1 MMSIVADQLSS
12 LRHFSPAVRR
22 LLLFTLFAGL
32 GNAVWGLLFNLYLRQ
47 AGFRQDFIGDLNF
60 WSAMASA
67 LAAPLAGLLSNQLG
81 QRTMLLAGAGLH
93 MVGLLASVWLI
104 QPGALIIAMVVMGVA
119 FPLWIVSYNP
129 FMATYSRPDERVSLF
144 SLVSTIWLGT
154 AMVGSIAGGWLPG
167 ALAWLGVVAEAQGVA
182 AYRLATTAGTLLF
195 APGLVCLLTLP
206 RAAASRQRV
215 ASSDGMP
222 GRAGLW
228 PLPSGA
234 LGTAAILTGVSALLG
249 LGFGSYFPFTNLYF
263 REGLV
268 ASPGMVGLIMGA
280 GQAAGIVGLQFAP
293 SLARRFGQ
301 VRAATLAQA
310 LAMPCLAGMALARPL
325 WVGVAFYLGRYAIW
339 NTGSASFDAF
349 QMEAVPDRLRAT
361 LNSLAGIPG
370 GVGFNL
376 AWALGSALAGRLI
389 VAHGYPAI
397 FIAAIAFTLPG
408 TALYFLRFRRTSI
421 PAPGTH

>member
-1 MMSIVADQLSS
+1 MTVVADQINS
-12 LRHFSPAVRR
+12 LRRFSPPVRR

-32 GNAVWGLLFNLYLRQ
+32 GSAVWSLVFNLYLRR

-60 WSAMASA
+60 WMAMASA
-67 LAAPLAGLLSNQLG
+67 LAAPLAGLLSNRLG
-81 QRTMLLAGAGLH
+81 QRTMLLAGATLH
-93 MVGLLASVWLI
+93 MVGLLASVWFI
-104 QPGALIIAMVVMGVA
+104 QPGALIAAMAVMGAA

-129 FMATYSRPDERVSLF
+129 FMATHSRPDERVPLF
-144 SLVSTIWLGT
+144 SLVNTAWLGT
-154 AMVGSIAGGWLPG
+154 AMAGSIAGGWLPG
-167 ALAWLGVVAEAQGVA
+167 ALAWLGVVAEAQSVA
-182 AYRLATTAGTLLF
+182 AYRLAATAGTLLF
-195 APGLVCLLTLP
+195 VPGLACLLTLP
-206 RAAASRQRV
+206 RAAAPLQPV
-215 ASSDGMP
+215 AFDDGTSD
-222 GRAGLW
+222 RASHW
-228 PLPSGA
+228 HLPSGA

-249 LGFGSYFPFTNLYF
+249 LGFGSYFPFINLYF
-263 REGLV
+263 REGLA

-310 LAMPCLAGMALARPL
+310 LAMPCLAGMALAGPL
-325 WVGVAFYLGRYAIW
+325 WIGVAFYLGRYAIW

-361 LNSLAGIPG
+361 LNSLAGIPS

-397 FIAAIAFTLPG
+397 FFAAIAFTLPG
-408 TALYFLRFRRTSI
+408 TAIYFLRFRHTETGQ
-421 PAPGTH
+421 A